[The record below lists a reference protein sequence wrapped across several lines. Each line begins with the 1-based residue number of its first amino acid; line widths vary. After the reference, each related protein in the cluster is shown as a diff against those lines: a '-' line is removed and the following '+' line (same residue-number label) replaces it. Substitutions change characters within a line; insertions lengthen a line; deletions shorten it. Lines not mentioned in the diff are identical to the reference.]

1 MQSNAKKKVGISFRQ
16 LFAKICKLSKS
27 RLHPAWSTS
36 RSPEVQETSP
46 YNLETLCETGNYLTL
61 KLIGINTARPGNWSN
76 TMRGNFKHSNIDGC
90 ILHQVQRE
98 REGRKP
104 RNHGSKNSN
113 LTSSTPPEIE
123 HTTSRCPSY
132 GDVVPNENKWPT
144 SRKSVRRLLSV
155 CAAVGVHFIV
165 SLWDW
170 SFRRP
175 NQLFSST
182 CSSTFLFHLKFQ
194 SLQ

>member
-1 MQSNAKKKVGISFRQ
+1 
-16 LFAKICKLSKS
+16 
-27 RLHPAWSTS
+27 
-36 RSPEVQETSP
+36 
-46 YNLETLCETGNYLTL
+46 
-61 KLIGINTARPGNWSN
+61 
-76 TMRGNFKHSNIDGC
+76 MRGNFKHSNIDGC

-155 CAAVGVHFIV
+155 CAAVGVHFIE

-170 SFRRP
+170 NFQAAKPIVFFNFYVSFSLKISEFAASKVTRRH
-175 NQLFSST
+175 QST
-182 CSSTFLFHLKFQ
+182 RVSCEWGPKKHKRDSGKTSMRNE
-194 SLQ
+194 